1 MLVVPAE
8 IGAPAKKVSGAAGTR
23 AISRCWPANRERCA
37 TVSLTVGGPAIGR
50 AKPSVWKTGRCRGTF
65 ALRAGYLMKWV

>member
-23 AISRCWPANRERCA
+23 AISRCWPANRERGA
-37 TVSLTVGGPAIGR
+37 TVSLTVGGPAIGAPNLLFGKQDDAEEPLLSAR
-50 AKPSVWKTGRCRGTF
+50 AIS
-65 ALRAGYLMKWV
+65 